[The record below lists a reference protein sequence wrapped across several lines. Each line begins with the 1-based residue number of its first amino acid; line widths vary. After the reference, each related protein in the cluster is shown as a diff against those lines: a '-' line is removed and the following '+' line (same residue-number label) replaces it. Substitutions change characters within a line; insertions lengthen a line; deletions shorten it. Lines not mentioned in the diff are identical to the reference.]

1 MSKDSSGEHSYL
13 DDGTR
18 VAAHHRQLL
27 RDIARREAEQDR
39 KLTDASNS
47 SEELL
52 SSLGYALPELP
63 KQKTNK
69 PMGLRSAISVGSWE
83 EILADAKKSTPE
95 YVDFNSLLT
104 QSEIDTVLKKSDS
117 IGSELSWFSSLD
129 RFDLALSVATGVMA
143 GVTDVLLVGV
153 PAHPG
158 FLGSQRAEGGWL
170 SNVVK
175 EKTGNLLP
183 EHKIK
188 ELEEAY
194 CVSFDPSTNHK
205 LHQNVAGLGPRTHRF
220 QSLGH
225 DPLLGF
231 VFGVRDTLTGEFSAI
246 SKDGH
251 LIVQQVS
258 DPILQGEQIFV
269 RIFEALKTQFGHLVS
284 DVATP
289 SGLPAPLMP
298 LLSFLQFGKIG
309 DREYTIGE
317 VTRQMYRS
325 GYDFRHFA
333 ASSIPVMITEVIIRL
348 GYFIASNKAD
358 KTPDE
363 VALSASALKL
373 KRQLLIA
380 HSVATLINAGKV
392 YVTQNPLAISWAQ
405 ALAFLRYVMPELTFL
420 LHGKRAMKSKM
431 TEEEIVASY
440 HVINSEID
448 DFVRNQ
454 EDFILVV

>member
-1 MSKDSSGEHSYL
+1 
-13 DDGTR
+13 
-18 VAAHHRQLL
+18 
-27 RDIARREAEQDR
+27 
-39 KLTDASNS
+39 
-47 SEELL
+47 
-52 SSLGYALPELP
+52 
-63 KQKTNK
+63 
-69 PMGLRSAISVGSWE
+69 
-83 EILADAKKSTPE
+83 
-95 YVDFNSLLT
+95 
-104 QSEIDTVLKKSDS
+104 
-117 IGSELSWFSSLD
+117 
-129 RFDLALSVATGVMA
+129 
-143 GVTDVLLVGV
+143 
-153 PAHPG
+153 
-158 FLGSQRAEGGWL
+158 
-170 SNVVK
+170 
-175 EKTGNLLP
+175 
-183 EHKIK
+183 
-188 ELEEAY
+188 
-194 CVSFDPSTNHK
+194 
-205 LHQNVAGLGPRTHRF
+205 
-220 QSLGH
+220 
-225 DPLLGF
+225 
-231 VFGVRDTLTGEFSAI
+231 
-246 SKDGH
+246 
-251 LIVQQVS
+251 
-258 DPILQGEQIFV
+258 
-269 RIFEALKTQFGHLVS
+269 
-284 DVATP
+284 
-289 SGLPAPLMP
+289 MP